1 MRSCWHTGIHPAF
14 PNSTCDLRKTVVSF
28 QSSEYLTPMLC
39 RNLRLSDV
47 STVGLVLGKFADAEV
62 KQSRQQSER
71 GFTVQMLLRHRGH
84 RQ

>member
-1 MRSCWHTGIHPAF
+1 
-14 PNSTCDLRKTVVSF
+14 
-28 QSSEYLTPMLC
+28 
-39 RNLRLSDV
+39 
-47 STVGLVLGKFADAEV
+47 V